1 MRAAIRQVLFSQTPF
16 DPRRLFAAGEQGSVH
31 IARDLDTLI
40 STAAGSTPDVALNGY
55 AGKWLDQS
63 GLGNNATQSTST
75 ARPQLSARYNL
86 LVATEAIDSASWAK
100 SSIGTGSLPVV
111 TQNAGNDPL
120 GAGTAER
127 VVFSRTSAGTGNR
140 SYVRQAAAG
149 KTSASYTISTYI
161 RSNTGSTQRVRLYG
175 NWGTT
180 GAILDITA
188 TTDWQRFSA
197 THSTTTGTSLTCDIG
212 FFADSFSDLSS
223 DVLLWGVDLRLTA
236 DNALPY
242 QRVTSATDYDSAGFP
257 QFLAFDADDALV
269 ATYPSSLGSACTV
282 CVGRANAAPL
292 ILTGQTIGTT
302 YTLNAAVADRVTGLI
317 VVNRALTALETAQVT
332 AYLQAR
338 S

>member
-1 MRAAIRQVLFSQTPF
+1 MRAAIRQILFGQAPF
-16 DPRRLFAAGEQGSVH
+16 SPRRLFAAGEQGSVH

-40 STAAGSTPDVALNGY
+40 STSAGSTPDVALNGY

-75 ARPQLSARYNL
+75 ARPQLSARVNL
-86 LVATEAIDSASWAK
+86 LAATEAIDSASWGKLAF
-100 SSIGTGSLPVV
+100 GTGSAASV

-120 GAGTAER
+120 GAVTAER
-127 VVFSRTSAGTGNR
+127 VVFARSSAGTGNR
-140 SYVRQAAAG
+140 SYIQQTAAG
-149 KTSASYTISTYI
+149 KTSTSYTLSAHI
-161 RSNTGSTQRVRLYG
+161 RSNTGSTQRVRLFG

-180 GAILDITA
+180 GAINDVTA

-197 THSTTTGTSLTCDIG
+197 THSTTTGTSLACVLG
-212 FFADSFSDLSS
+212 FFADSYSDLSS
-223 DVLLWGVDLRLTA
+223 DVLIWGVDLRLTA

-257 QFLAFDADDALV
+257 QFLAFDADDSLV
-269 ATYPSSLGSACTV
+269 ATYPASLGSNCTV

-292 ILTGQTIGTT
+292 ILTGQTINTS
-302 YTLNAAVADRVTGLI
+302 YTLNAAVADRVTGSI
-317 VVNRALTALETAQVT
+317 VVNRALTVLETAQVT